1 MTTFKKINV
10 YYKDAKGIT
19 HYIHS
24 TNCYKLVRD
33 AVEGAKI
40 LLRKPMYA
48 NAESK
53 KIGETIVLSR
63 LFGRKA

>member
-1 MTTFKKINV
+1 MSTFKKIDIF
-10 YYKDAKGIT
+10 YKDAKGKT

-24 TNCYKLVRD
+24 TNSYKLVKD

-40 LLRKPMYA
+40 LFRKPMYA
-48 NAESK
+48 NAEGK
-53 KIGETIVLSR
+53 KIGETLVLSR